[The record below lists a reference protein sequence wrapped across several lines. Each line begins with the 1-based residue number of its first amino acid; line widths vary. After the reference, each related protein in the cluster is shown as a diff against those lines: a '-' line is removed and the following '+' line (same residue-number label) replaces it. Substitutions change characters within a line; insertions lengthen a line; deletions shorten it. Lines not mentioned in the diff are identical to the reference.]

1 MPDPPSL
8 DDLKKLAEQGQKFL
22 EKRRRNASHYRKKL
36 KEEGID
42 STILRIDKEK
52 LDKIRSM
59 AGIKQETLNGAL
71 VRVIEQGFWFQREIL
86 ERYVR
91 GEISQEAAV
100 GILELK
106 SAAVLSRLLALEGLP
121 IPM

>member
-1 MPDPPSL
+1 
-8 DDLKKLAEQGQKFL
+8 
-22 EKRRRNASHYRKKL
+22 
-36 KEEGID
+36 
-42 STILRIDKEK
+42 
-52 LDKIRSM
+52 M

-100 GILELK
+100 GILGLK
-106 SAAVLSRLLALEGLP
+106 SASALSRLLALEGLP